1 MRTEMPSMSHW
12 RCCSTVVP
20 AVVSILLASMTAALA
35 LTPTTARAQGAQS
48 STANLS
54 FPSPVATGIIGVKAP
69 GALSEIVAHLEAV
82 SATGW
87 QDLEGTG
94 TLTFP
99 TGDTHS
105 ALLDLRGADFSR
117 LDIVMNSGT
126 RSFRVQ
132 GSSGRFQDE
141 VGNQG
146 SLLAATSRC
155 GIVAFPIVWFDAATS
170 SLVSLLD
177 NGIYMGT
184 GQPLHRV
191 TVEYQLAPGT
201 YTKGDLTVATDLYF
215 EPNTHLLLYSVDS
228 LAFSNVSGAALLR
241 VTSYSDYQKFGSLLV
256 PATIQQSLNGQAQ
269 WSLQLS
275 QVQIN
280 QNPPVGTFSF

>member
-1 MRTEMPSMSHW
+1 
-12 RCCSTVVP
+12 
-20 AVVSILLASMTAALA
+20 MTAALA